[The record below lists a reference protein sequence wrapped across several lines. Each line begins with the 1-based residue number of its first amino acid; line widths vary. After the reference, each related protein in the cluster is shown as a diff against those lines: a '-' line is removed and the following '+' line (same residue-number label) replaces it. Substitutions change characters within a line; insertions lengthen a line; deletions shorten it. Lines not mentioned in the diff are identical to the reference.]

1 MPELPKF
8 DAHDFKAGQPIDNPY
23 FPLREGFTYHYAGKA
38 QDDAGRLV
46 PSPDNV
52 RVQHVHK
59 QVDGIDVLVVYDN
72 VYLGGL
78 KQEATRDYYAQDVHG
93 NVWYMGEYE
102 TSYTRDKHGKI
113 VKVSHESSWQAGVD
127 GAKPG
132 FIMPAQPK
140 VGLDYYQE
148 HLPGVA
154 LNSAKITAVDLTLNV
169 QGKVYHHVVL
179 TREFS
184 QLEPTVSTTSGTP
197 PGSAWCSSGSS
208 TAAGWTR
215 TAASSAITPNGGGAK
230 VGALDQ
236 GAPGREGVRLAA
248 LAPWGPA
255 GLAGRARRR
264 GRRSRIP
271 GCRPLSRS
279 TATPRRWASPACSA
293 GDRIGWRDGGMSAV
307 RWSRPLYRL
316 YRRHL
321 LQQVRGRPLPGHVAL
336 ILDGNRRD
344 ARRHGVTDPRAIYD
358 RGAGKLDDVLAWCA
372 ELGIAAVTLWV
383 CSTDNLARPADEV
396 AGILGAFEAKIGA
409 LARDPRVSRHRIR
422 VRAVGRLGLL
432 PPSTVAA
439 VREAEAA
446 TAGHERMTLTIAVA
460 YGGREEVVDAVRAL
474 LREEARHGADLAGLA
489 ERLEPAMIDRHLYT
503 AGLPEPDLIIRTS
516 GEVRLSG
523 FLLWQSTHSEFYFT
537 DVNWPAFREIDFLR
551 ALRSFQ
557 QRARRFG
564 R

>member
-23 FPLREGFTYHYAGKA
+23 FPLREGFTYHFAGKA

-154 LNSAKITAVDLTLNV
+154 LDSAKITAVDRTLNV

-184 QLEPTVSTTSGTP
+184 QLEPTVSDYKWYAPGVGMVLEREFDGGKLDAYSYFTGTS
-197 PGSAWCSSGSS
+197 S
-208 TAAGWTR
+208 
-215 TAASSAITPNGGGAK
+215 NGGGTGAS
-230 VGALDQ
+230 ALDQ
-236 GAPGREGVRLAA
+236 WRRHPARRARAVAA
-248 LAPWGPA
+248 RRPFR
-255 GLAGRARRR
+255 GRAYRRR
-264 GRRSRIP
+264 GDRVYRAAGRLPGRRP
-271 GCRPLSRS
+271 RP
-279 TATPRRWASPACSA
+279 AAGPRRPVLRAIAP
-293 GDRIGWRDGGMSAV
+293 GGGMGAC
-307 RWSRPLYRL
+307 
-316 YRRHL
+316 RR
-321 LQQVRGRPLPGHVAL
+321 
-336 ILDGNRRD
+336 
-344 ARRHGVTDPRAIYD
+344 
-358 RGAGKLDDVLAWCA
+358 C
-372 ELGIAAVTLWV
+372 
-383 CSTDNLARPADEV
+383 
-396 AGILGAFEAKIGA
+396 
-409 LARDPRVSRHRIR
+409 
-422 VRAVGRLGLL
+422 
-432 PPSTVAA
+432 
-439 VREAEAA
+439 
-446 TAGHERMTLTIAVA
+446 
-460 YGGREEVVDAVRAL
+460 GGRVPYTGSTGATSSGRSAAGRCRA
-474 LREEARHGADLAGLA
+474 
-489 ERLEPAMIDRHLYT
+489 
-503 AGLPEPDLIIRTS
+503 TS
-516 GEVRLSG
+516 
-523 FLLWQSTHSEFYFT
+523 
-537 DVNWPAFREIDFLR
+537 P
-551 ALRSFQ
+551 
-557 QRARRFG
+557 
-564 R
+564 

>member
-1 MPELPKF
+1 
-8 DAHDFKAGQPIDNPY
+8 
-23 FPLREGFTYHYAGKA
+23 
-38 QDDAGRLV
+38 
-46 PSPDNV
+46 
-52 RVQHVHK
+52 
-59 QVDGIDVLVVYDN
+59 
-72 VYLGGL
+72 
-78 KQEATRDYYAQDVHG
+78 
-93 NVWYMGEYE
+93 
-102 TSYTRDKHGKI
+102 
-113 VKVSHESSWQAGVD
+113 
-127 GAKPG
+127 
-132 FIMPAQPK
+132 
-140 VGLDYYQE
+140 
-148 HLPGVA
+148 
-154 LNSAKITAVDLTLNV
+154 
-169 QGKVYHHVVL
+169 
-179 TREFS
+179 
-184 QLEPTVSTTSGTP
+184 
-197 PGSAWCSSGSS
+197 
-208 TAAGWTR
+208 
-215 TAASSAITPNGGGAK
+215 
-230 VGALDQ
+230 
-236 GAPGREGVRLAA
+236 
-248 LAPWGPA
+248 
-255 GLAGRARRR
+255 
-264 GRRSRIP
+264 
-271 GCRPLSRS
+271 
-279 TATPRRWASPACSA
+279 
-293 GDRIGWRDGGMSAV
+293 MSAV
-307 RWSRPLYRL
+307 RWSGPLYRL
-316 YRRHL
+316 YRGHL
-321 LQQVRGRPLPGHVAL
+321 LRQVRGRPLPGHVAL